1 MRLRSLATSLA
12 LASLLTLPLLGAQAG
27 CDGDSGTPAA
37 DTSGADAT
45 GQDGAATDTV
55 QGDTAAADSMAQDTA
70 QDTAEDAG
78 PSTADAAADAAADV
92 EDDTA
97 LPSFCANPGTVD
109 CEDEIILD
117 LSLHKDMISTGAI
130 TNDQD
135 GADWVSHV
143 DATAGGYGNSSQN
156 PWVYARFTDTGLE
169 KVAIDDWTAL
179 ESTDWDVALKRF
191 GIRLNSG
198 VSGPG
203 CVVGAALVGGSYDGV
218 TEFNPSTALHEEA
231 FYDTDSCTIIPDSS
245 GLGSP
250 NYLMAGWWGYDSCV
264 QTTGTPFLILTDT
277 TALKLV
283 VEAYYESGQDG
294 CNAGQGPGTGSG
306 HLTIRW
312 QALP

>member
-1 MRLRSLATSLA
+1 MRLRSLASSLA
-12 LASLLTLPLLGAQAG
+12 LASLLAAPLTAALAG

-37 DTSGADAT
+37 DSSGEDGASADTA
-45 GQDGAATDTV
+45 GQDAAATDAMALDAVADAGPDTATDTAT
-55 QGDTAAADSMAQDTA
+55 DTAADAQ
-70 QDTAEDAG
+70 
-78 PSTADAAADAAADV
+78 S
-92 EDDTA
+92 DTA
-97 LPSFCANPGTVD
+97 LPSVCANPGTVD

-117 LSLHKDMISTGAI
+117 LSLHKDMISTGAV
-130 TNDQD
+130 TNSQD

-179 ESTDWDVALKRF
+179 DNTDWDIAFKRF

-203 CVVGAALVGGSYDGV
+203 CVVGAGLVGQSYDSV

-231 FYDTDSCTIIPDSS
+231 FYDTQSCTIIPDSS

-250 NYLMAGWWGYDSCV
+250 NYLMSDWWSYDSCV
-264 QTTGTPFLILTDT
+264 QTTETPYLLLTDT
-277 TALKLV
+277 RALKLV
-283 VEAYYESGQDG
+283 VEAYYESGQEI
-294 CNAGQGPGTGSG
+294 CNAGQGTGQGSAN
-306 HLTIRW
+306 LTLRW
-312 QALP
+312 QVLP

>member
-1 MRLRSLATSLA
+1 MRLRPLVTSLA
-12 LASLLTLPLLGAQAG
+12 LSSLLALPVLATQAG
-27 CDGDSGTPAA
+27 CDGDAGTS
-37 DTSGADAT
+37 T
-45 GQDGAATDTV
+45 TDTA
-55 QGDTAAADSMAQDTA
+55 GTDTAGTDTA
-70 QDTAEDAG
+70 GTDTAVED
-78 PSTADAAADAAADV
+78 TVAADAAADLGPSADAV
-92 EDDTA
+92 EDTAVEDTAADAVEDAVDDTA

-109 CEDEIILD
+109 CEDEIVLD
-117 LSLHKDMISTGAI
+117 LSLHKDMISTGAV
-130 TNDQD
+130 TNEQD

-143 DATAGGYGNSSQN
+143 DATAGGYGSSSQN
-156 PWVYARFTDTGLE
+156 PWVYARFTDSGLE

-179 ESTDWDVALKRF
+179 ESTDWDIAFKRF

-203 CVVGAALVGGSYDGV
+203 CVVGAAIVGGSYDGV

-231 FYDTDSCTIIPDSS
+231 FYDTQSCTIIPDSS

-250 NYLMAGWWGYDSCV
+250 NYLMSGWWSYDSCV

-283 VEAYYESGQDG
+283 VEAYYKSNQEA
-294 CNAGQGPGTGSG
+294 CNAGQGPGSESAN
-306 HLTIRW
+306 LTIRW